1 MGAAAFL
8 PPIRSGDFLVAD
20 QERRLSCRRLGAATF
35 LSPTGGQGGRSPHF
49 TLSGLYT
56 SRPLNRLT
64 TQKSRRQESRLPRRR
79 LEIAA
84 SQWAT
89 RKSPLQAGG
98 KKAACPSGRLEIAPP
113 SGRQESRPSQQAT
126 IRNRPSS
133 GRQESRPSKSPL
145 QRQLFRDGEPTPDN
159 RAAAV
164 SHSRLRTTF
173 SGTGTRSISTAGA
186 SSISRTGLSTSMA
199 R

>member
-8 PPIRSGDFLVAD
+8 PPM
-20 QERRLSCRRLGAATF
+20 GAATF

-64 TQKSRRQESRLPRRR
+64 TQKSRRQESRL
-79 LEIAA
+79 

-89 RKSPLQAGG
+89 RKSPLPAGG
-98 KKAACPSGRLEIAPP
+98 KKAACPSGR
-113 SGRQESRPSQQAT
+113 QESRPSSRRQESRLAQWA
-126 IRNRPSS
+126 IRNRPSC
-133 GRQESRPSKSPL
+133 GRQESRPSKPPL

-164 SHSRLRTTF
+164 SHSRLRTIF
-173 SGTGTRSISTAGA
+173 SGTGTSSISTAGA